1 MPLRSRVARRFV
13 AGEKLSQSL
22 HLLTPTERN
31 HFRGNGPLFA
41 ADPRP
46 EIAGAQDQPAH
57 DERSLRHLIKC
68 SANFPER
75 MAPESVVLSAGP
87 KSRLESTVLGGP
99 YFPMV
104 LNYLLRERPGFPTLH
119 PRGEYRNMIDAAIL
133 YGHVPANVFKA
144 LPPEQL
150 TAARHMLNTDEAIVV
165 GGP

>member
-22 HLLTPTERN
+22 HLLTPAERN

-41 ADPRP
+41 ADHRP
-46 EIAGAQDQPAH
+46 EIAGAQNQPSR
-57 DERSLRHLIKC
+57 DERFLRHLIER

-75 MAPESVVLSAGP
+75 MAPESVVLIVVP
-87 KSRLESTVLGGP
+87 ESRLESTVLGSP

-104 LNYLLRERPGFPTLH
+104 LNHLLRERPGFPTLH
-119 PRGEYRNMIDAAIL
+119 PRGEYSNMIDAAIL

-144 LPPEQL
+144 LPPE
-150 TAARHMLNTDEAIVV
+150 
-165 GGP
+165 